1 MRKKKSALKRFTKWF
16 DTNVAWIFV
25 NGFKQDDWR
34 REMRKKYGISVHSK
48 EVLKNTAQSI
58 LGIEGAMI
66 SASKSGYMRRN
77 PDNKVVFNGCVCV
90 GANNIWWGDIDITK
104 SADKLQKLADTL
116 GEEVY
121 VLYEYQGRWI
131 SPDSGE
137 TVFDYR
143 DRAVDAFQ
151 PSENL

>member
-1 MRKKKSALKRFTKWF
+1 MRKKKSALKRFVRWF

-34 REMRKKYGISVHSK
+34 REMRKKYGISVHDTEK
-48 EVLKNTAQSI
+48 LQKTAESI
-58 LGIEGAMI
+58 LGHNGVMI
-66 SASKSGYMRRN
+66 SASKSGYTLKN
-77 PDNKVVFNGCVCV
+77 PNNKVVFNGCVCV
-90 GANNIWWGDIDITK
+90 GVNNIWWGDIDITK
-104 SADKLQKLADTL
+104 SKDKLQKLADEL

-143 DRAVDAFQ
+143 NRAAASFQ